1 MKTYNKF
8 YIDGKWVNPIAN
20 SSQHEVINP
29 ATETAFA
36 TIALGGAEDVNAAVI
51 AAKKAFITY
60 SQTSV
65 DYRLTLLKKI
75 LSAYQDRFDE
85 MAHII
90 SKELG
95 APLSLSQS
103 AQAVRGLAHI
113 KQAIITLENFQW
125 HHQQSSA
132 TIIKE
137 PLGVI
142 GMITPWNWP
151 INQITCKVAPALAA
165 GCTVVLKPSEITPLN
180 AILFAEILD
189 EAGVPNGVFNLING
203 YGPTV
208 GEAISS
214 HPDIDMISFTGSTKA
229 GISVAKSAAQTV
241 KRVALELGGKSP
253 NIILDH
259 NDFSNAVKDGVALC
273 FVNSGQ
279 SCRAPTRMLVPKNRQ
294 DEAIAIAQQV
304 AAQTKP
310 GDPLDDTTVIGPVVS
325 EAQYNQ
331 IQSLIQQGIDEG
343 AKLIAGGLGKPE
355 GLNTGY
361 YVKPTV
367 FANVSNNM
375 SIAQQEIFGP
385 VLCIIPYSSTADAIQ
400 IANDTPYGLFGYIS
414 GDNDQATS
422 IAHHIKAGCISINGA
437 AADFNTPFGGY
448 KQSGNGREYGI
459 YGFEEFLEIKA
470 IVNDKTK
477 S

>member
-20 SSQHEVINP
+20 TSQHEVINP

-65 DYRLTLLKKI
+65 DYRLTLIKKI
-75 LSAYQDRFDE
+75 LSVYQARFDE

-125 HHQQSSA
+125 HHQQSST

-189 EAGVPNGVFNLING
+189 EAGVPKGVFNLING

-208 GEAISS
+208 GEAISA

-279 SCRAPTRMLVPKNRQ
+279 SCRAPTRMLVPENRQ